1 MRITTAGLF
10 TDSKAAGDAV
20 AELKG
25 AGYAD
30 DISVVAKDE
39 STGKVST
46 EQVEQSVADGA
57 AAGAVTGGM
66 AGILTGVLASLVS
79 VALPGVGT
87 VLVAGPFVTSWAL
100 AGGALGA
107 LTGGIVGA
115 LVDAGF
121 DENKAK
127 MYEESI
133 LRGEVLI
140 AVTSDPDAQP
150 AIVDILQKYGVY
162 EVDTVEIEA

>member
-1 MRITTAGLF
+1 MRVTTAGLF
-10 TDSKAAGDAV
+10 TDSKAAGKAI

-25 AGYAD
+25 AGYAE

-39 STGKVST
+39 VTGEITS

-57 AAGAVTGGM
+57 TAGAVTGGI
-66 AGILTGVLASLVS
+66 AGLLAGVLASLVS

-87 VLVAGPFVTSWAL
+87 VLVAGPFVASWAL
-100 AGGALGA
+100 TGGALGA

-127 MYEESI
+127 MFEESI
-133 LRGEVLI
+133 LRGEVLV
-140 AVTSDPDAQP
+140 AVTSDADQQRE
-150 AIVDILQKYGVY
+150 VLDVLEKHGVYGV
-162 EVDTVEIEA
+162 DTIEIDA